1 MSVGLALFGGA
12 AIGMALGALM
22 VPVTRRE
29 LAAALSRSA
38 EVVTGQ
44 DRQKPVSVPR
54 WHRSVL
60 VIASGAL
67 PAFVLAR
74 VGWSIDT
81 LPPLL
86 LLLGLVQLAYCD
98 LTRFLLPK
106 PMVHATTAAVAI
118 ASLVAAG
125 MSHDWHRLL
134 VAGAG
139 GAGLFLLF
147 FAINLANPAWM
158 AFGDVRLAPAVG
170 LGLAW
175 ISPLAL
181 FQGFFLANVLAAVV
195 GLALILVSKGSRKT
209 ALPFGL
215 YLAVSS
221 AVVIFLA
228 T

>member
-1 MSVGLALFGGA
+1 MA
-12 AIGMALGALM
+12 AGALM

-29 LAAALSRSA
+29 LAAALSRSSEGVA
-38 EVVTGQ
+38 LQEPS
-44 DRQKPVSVPR
+44 RPVSVAR
-54 WHRSVL
+54 WHRNIL

-67 PAFVLAR
+67 PGFVLAR
-74 VGWSIDT
+74 VGWSVDT

-106 PMVHATTAAVAI
+106 PMVHATTAAVAV
-118 ASLVAAG
+118 ASLIAAG
-125 MSHDWHRLL
+125 VTHDWHRLL

-175 ISPLAL
+175 IGPLAL

-195 GLALILVSKGSRKT
+195 GLALMLASKGGRKSV
-209 ALPFGL
+209 LPFGL
-215 YLAVSS
+215 YLAVAS
-221 AVVIFLA
+221 AIVVFLA